1 MLWGREGSQVWSD
14 SERPLGMP
22 GRFRECTPF
31 CQGSGAD
38 SWKPGA
44 PKKKTRPK
52 RRQSHRKG
60 REHRKKLWLEVVS
73 FEHTQHILK
82 QSIFELRN
90 QQSVGCNTTLTDK
103 ELAHWAAGS
112 QLCKSH
118 PCSILHTRRCLW
130 PTGRLTGSLF
140 WNTREPNLAP
150 AHMLR
155 GGTGCSR

>member
-1 MLWGREGSQVWSD
+1 
-14 SERPLGMP
+14 MP

-82 QSIFELRN
+82 TIAYNLKQSPKMERYFLSFNEKKA
-90 QQSVGCNTTLTDK
+90 QKK
-103 ELAHWAAGS
+103 EL
-112 QLCKSH
+112 LLKII
-118 PCSILHTRRCLW
+118 PKR
-130 PTGRLTGSLF
+130 
-140 WNTREPNLAP
+140 
-150 AHMLR
+150 
-155 GGTGCSR
+155 